1 MGEGGRGDLFEI
13 PPPSFTGDFLN
24 FILIKVLIMA
34 VQRREREVGKKGG
47 PFTHDNK

>member
-13 PPPSFTGDFLN
+13 PPPSFARDFFN

-34 VQRREREVGKKGG
+34 VQRREREAGKKGG
-47 PFTHDNK
+47 PIHT